1 MLLLTRLSYEI
12 IWHVQWGMKC
22 PVEDIDALNDAAK
35 RTRDAMPDAWD
46 HHSLSNVFDVAAT
59 LRTSI

>member
-1 MLLLTRLSYEI
+1 M

-22 PVEDIDALNDAAK
+22 PVEDIDALDDAAK
-35 RTRDAMPDAWD
+35 RAHDAMPDAWD